1 MALADVVQ
9 EAQEPVNETY
19 NTSSGSQLQ
28 DRLSKL
34 RDQVRQQLIDQG
46 IRETDIAYEMYLNM
60 RYQGTETSMMVL
72 RPPNGDFAEEFRKT
86 HLREF
91 SFCFPGDKPIY
102 VDDVRVRGI
111 GTSER
116 KNSEGE
122 ELGQQLRAS
131 EFKALKSDIS
141 ESVTPVYFPKVGYQ
155 NTPVFLVQSLPP
167 GVVIEGPA
175 IIVDQTQTLVVAP
188 GAVAKV
194 LRSHIVIE
202 IVATSV
208 TIAEQPAVVDHIQL
222 SVFGH
227 RFMSIAEQMGRALQ
241 KTAVSLNI
249 KERLDFSCAL
259 FGPEGSFTHSLSTTQ
274 LMVDRRPRCQCPP
287 CPRALG
293 LNELRREASARAP

>member
-19 NTSSGSQLQ
+19 DEASRSRLET
-28 DRLSKL
+28 RLSNL
-34 RDQVRQQLIDQG
+34 RNQVKDQLINQG

-60 RYQGTETSMMVL
+60 RYQGTETSIMVQQ
-72 RPPNGDFAEEFRKT
+72 PADGDFKAEFQKT

-91 SFCFPGDKPIY
+91 SFCFPDDKVIF

-111 GTSER
+111 GTSQR
-116 KNSEGE
+116 KDWEGE
-122 ELGQQLRAS
+122 QLGQQLCGS
-131 EFKALKSDIS
+131 SFGVKAGKPAPSM
-141 ESVTPVYFPKVGYQ
+141 VNQVYFPKVGHKD
-155 NTPVFLVQSLPP
+155 TPVFLVQDLPP
-167 GVVIEGPA
+167 GLLVEGPA

-188 GAVAKV
+188 DTVAKI
-194 LRSHIVIE
+194 LRSHVVIE
-202 IVATSV
+202 VLDTASQAV
-208 TIAEQPAVVDHIQL
+208 EQPTVVDHIQL

-259 FGPEGSFTHSLSTTQ
+259 FGPEGT
-274 LMVDRRPRCQCPP
+274 
-287 CPRALG
+287 
-293 LNELRREASARAP
+293 

>member
-19 NTSSGSQLQ
+19 TTSSHKYLK

-34 RDQVRQQLIDQG
+34 RGQVRQQLIDQG

-60 RYQGTETSMMVL
+60 RYQGTETSIMVL
-72 RPPNGDFAEEFRKT
+72 QPPNGDFAEEFRKT

-91 SFCFPGDKPIY
+91 SFCFPDDKPIY

-116 KNSEGE
+116 KDWEGE

-131 EFKALKSDIS
+131 KFKRLKGDVS
-141 ESVTPVYFPKVGYQ
+141 EGVAPVYFPKVGYQ
-155 NTPVFLVQSLPP
+155 DAPVFLVQRLPP
-167 GVVIEGPA
+167 GVVIDGPA
-175 IIVDQTQTLVVAP
+175 IVVDQTQTLVVAP
-188 GAVAKV
+188 GTVAKV

-208 TIAEQPAVVDHIQL
+208 TTTEQPAVVDHIQL

-259 FGPEGSFTHSLSTTQ
+259 FGPEGSAFILFLS
-274 LMVDRRPRCQCPP
+274 R
-287 CPRALG
+287 
-293 LNELRREASARAP
+293 S